1 MPNTNLISNTDGRA
15 DTSTYFTNLHAYT
28 PPVPV
33 NTDSAVQ
40 TFFEEYTGNKQSGKL
55 LADAVIY
62 TALTQKMN
70 PLAVIAE
77 FKKLSAEKLSL
88 TLATFLNQSRV
99 NTSFIGV
106 MNSPKTSFFVQR
118 SILA

>member
-1 MPNTNLISNTDGRA
+1 MPSTNLSTNTDGRA
-15 DTSTYFTNLHAYT
+15 DTSTYFTNLHGYT

-33 NTDSAVQ
+33 NTDSAVH
-40 TFFEEYTGNKQSGKL
+40 TFFEEYTGNKEAGKL

-62 TALTQKMN
+62 TALSRNMN
-70 PLAVIAE
+70 PMEVIAE
-77 FKKLSAEKLSL
+77 FKKLSSEKLSM